1 MLFFLKLNR
10 PHCGKMLTVTSVPSC
25 DSRKFENN
33 TATEHQQ
40 VRKRNSG
47 KLLAIL
53 CRLIALLLA
62 LAVAAPVL
70 LAEEEDHE
78 PGKGND
84 LTGVWTQKLIGG
96 SDIGDIIFLVTF
108 HRDGTAL
115 VDQQGDVVFDPV
127 QSTQQGLWKKVGA
140 RAFISTFLQLEYN
153 KDASLYGIAKHQT
166 LYTLYPSG
174 DQYDCTLVVTET
186 LVDGTVN
193 HYPKPGDPPL
203 KFHGVRLTLEPP
215 PL

>member
-1 MLFFLKLNR
+1 MLFFLNLNSR
-10 PHCGKMLTVTSVPSC
+10 IFCKMLTVTSVL
-25 DSRKFENN
+25 
-33 TATEHQQ
+33 
-40 VRKRNSG
+40 
-47 KLLAIL
+47 LLAI
-53 CRLIALLLA
+53 
-62 LAVAAPVL
+62 AVAAPVL

-78 PGKGND
+78 RGKGND

-127 QSTQQGLWKKVGA
+127 QSTQQGLWKRVDA
-140 RAFISTFLQLEYN
+140 RTFISTFLQLEYN

-174 DQYDCTLVVTET
+174 DQYDCTIVVTET
-186 LVDGTVN
+186 LMDGTVN
-193 HYPKPGDPPL
+193 HYPKPGDPPIQ
-203 KFHGVRLTLEPP
+203 FHGVRLTLEPP
-215 PL
+215 AL